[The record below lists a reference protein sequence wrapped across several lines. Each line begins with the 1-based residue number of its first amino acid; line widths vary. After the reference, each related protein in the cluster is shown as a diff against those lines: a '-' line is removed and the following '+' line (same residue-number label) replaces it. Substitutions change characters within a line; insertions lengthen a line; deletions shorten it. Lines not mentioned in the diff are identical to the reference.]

1 LARTIAQPEE
11 IGEPTKPG
19 VGRQVKCPIRWRG
32 EIGMRSL
39 TEEEQEAWRRL
50 AGEIGAEFE
59 IPESLE
65 QMRVVAKVRQWTITL
80 DTEERSSSGGEHTSG
95 FTYTGTRMRAAYVA
109 RDRFWFSITNRGGCL
124 GCLTGCLF
132 FWLRWWKGYD
142 IKIGDPEF
150 DRDFRINGND
160 KSKVLALLANW
171 RIRQLV
177 QSQPSIELSV
187 TPSLKLP
194 FQETLPQRVFL
205 LYFKERD
212 VITDVERLKSLF
224 ELFEEILNQLTH
236 MGSASEEEINLE
248 SMSGLQRRWIE

>member
-1 LARTIAQPEE
+1 
-11 IGEPTKPG
+11 
-19 VGRQVKCPIRWRG
+19 
-32 EIGMRSL
+32 MRPL

-80 DTEERSSSGGEHTSG
+80 HTEETSSSLGGPSG
-95 FTYTGTRMRAAYVA
+95 GVSHRYTGTRMRAAYVA

-187 TPSLKLP
+187 APSLKLP
-194 FQETLPQRVFL
+194 FQESLPQRVFL
-205 LYFKERD
+205 LYFKEGD

-224 ELFEEILNQLTH
+224 ELFEEILNQLCH
-236 MGSASEEEINLE
+236 IGSASEEQVDLEI
-248 SMSGLQRRWIE
+248 MPAWQRRWLE